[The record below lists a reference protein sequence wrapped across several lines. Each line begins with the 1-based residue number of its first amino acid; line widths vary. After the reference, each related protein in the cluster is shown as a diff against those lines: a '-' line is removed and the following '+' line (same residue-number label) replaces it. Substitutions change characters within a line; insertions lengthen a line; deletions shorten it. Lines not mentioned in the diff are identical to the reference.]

1 MTKKLQLVTLFLVM
15 KNRLIFVLLVS
26 GLLLSAGKVVAQN
39 RIEMGDNKAVVEIIR
54 QEEREEIR
62 QEAGA
67 TTETGEKA
75 REEVREEIRME
86 EGEGLKETRVESVK
100 QVRQERQET
109 RENIERIREENRG
122 LIEQRRLTLKEQLG
136 VLQDQRK
143 APIVERI
150 YDNLNRLNDQ
160 IVTQLLAKI
169 DQIEEVLERV
179 KSRTDKAQEAG
190 LDVGGVR
197 EAIAVAEEA
206 IEKARTTAE
215 TQAGEIYEIIISD
228 EANLRTDIKPVRD
241 QLRSDLEALRQQVV
255 LAREAVREAITAL
268 AQVHGIEG
276 LEISPSVGET
286 E

>member
-1 MTKKLQLVTLFLVM
+1 MKK
-15 KNRLIFVLLVS
+15 RLIFVLLTA

-39 RIEMGDNKAVVEIIR
+39 KTEAGDNKAVVETIR
-54 QEEREEIR
+54 REEREEAR
-62 QEAGA
+62 QEAG
-67 TTETGEKA
+67 TTAETGEKA

-86 EGEGLKETRVESVK
+86 EGESLKETRVESVK

-122 LIEQRRLTLKEQLG
+122 LIEQRRLALKEQLR
-136 VLQDQRK
+136 LLEDQRK

-190 LDVGGVR
+190 LGVGGVR
-197 EAIAVAEEA
+197 EAIVVAEEA
-206 IEKARTTAE
+206 IEKTRTTAE
-215 TQAGEIYEIIISD
+215 TQAGKIYEITISN

-241 QLRSDLEALRQQVV
+241 QLQSDLEALRQQVV
-255 LAREAVREAITAL
+255 LAREAVREAITTL
-268 AQVHGIEG
+268 AQVRGIES
-276 LEISPSVGET
+276 LEISPSAGET

>member
-1 MTKKLQLVTLFLVM
+1 MKK
-15 KNRLIFVLLVS
+15 RLIFVLLVS
-26 GLLLSAGKVVAQN
+26 GLLLGAGRVVAQN
-39 RIEMGDNKAVVEIIR
+39 KTGAGDNKAVVETIR

-62 QEAGA
+62 QEAGVTA
-67 TTETGEKA
+67 ETGEKA

-86 EGEGLKETRVESVK
+86 GGEGLKETRVELVK

-122 LIEQRRLTLKEQLG
+122 LIEQRRVALKEQLR
-136 VLQDQRK
+136 LLEDQRK

-179 KSRTDKAQEAG
+179 KSRADKAQEAG

-197 EAIAVAEEA
+197 EAIVVAEEV
-206 IEKARTTAE
+206 IEKTRTTAE
-215 TQAGEIYEIIISD
+215 TQAGKIYEITISD

-241 QLRSDLEALRQQVV
+241 QLQSDLEALRQQVV
-255 LAREAVREAITAL
+255 LAREVVREAITAL
-268 AQVHGIEG
+268 AQVRGIES
-276 LEISPSVGET
+276 LEISPSTGET

>member
-1 MTKKLQLVTLFLVM
+1 
-15 KNRLIFVLLVS
+15 
-26 GLLLSAGKVVAQN
+26 
-39 RIEMGDNKAVVEIIR
+39 
-54 QEEREEIR
+54 
-62 QEAGA
+62 
-67 TTETGEKA
+67 
-75 REEVREEIRME
+75 
-86 EGEGLKETRVESVK
+86 
-100 QVRQERQET
+100 RQET

-160 IVTQLLAKI
+160 IVTRLLAKI

-190 LDVGGVR
+190 LDVSGVR

-206 IEKARTTAE
+206 IEKTRTTAE
-215 TQAGEIYEIIISD
+215 TQAGEIYEITISD
-228 EANLRTDIKPVRD
+228 EANLRTDVKPVRD
-241 QLRSDLEALRQQVV
+241 QLQSDLEALRQQVV
-255 LAREAVREAITAL
+255 LAREAVREAITTL
-268 AQVHGIEG
+268 AQVRGIES
-276 LEISPSVGET
+276 LEISPSAGET